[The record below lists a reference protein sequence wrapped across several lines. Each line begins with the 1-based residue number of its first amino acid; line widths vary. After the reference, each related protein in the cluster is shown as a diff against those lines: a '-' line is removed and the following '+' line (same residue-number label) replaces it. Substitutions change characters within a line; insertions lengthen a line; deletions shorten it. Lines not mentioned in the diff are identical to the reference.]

1 MTGLVICRGC
11 LLDNDGGTGAAMQ
24 VLTATARPCQDAAGE
39 QWRFTSLTS
48 PGSTLSSMHQ
58 SYVLGDSL
66 GRFELLRML
75 SGRTIRAEIAVW
87 ASRLQLWASQ
97 LGIRGE
103 TEPSSLDLQEE
114 LCKCGMWID
123 ERALEMMSAA
133 QLREVLVN
141 AELAALH
148 DHARVTE
155 QA

>member
-1 MTGLVICRGC
+1 MCRGD
-11 LLDNDGGTGAAMQ
+11 LLDSDGEKGTVLQ
-24 VLTATARPCQDAAGE
+24 VLRMTARPCQDVALE
-39 QWRFTSLTS
+39 QWRFSSSLTS
-48 PGSTLSSMHQ
+48 PGSALSSIHQ

-97 LGIRGE
+97 VGINGDI
-103 TEPSSLDLQEE
+103 EPSSLDLEE
-114 LCKCGMWID
+114 ICKCGMWID
-123 ERALEMMSAA
+123 ERALEMMSSS

-148 DHARVTE
+148 DLP
-155 QA
+155 